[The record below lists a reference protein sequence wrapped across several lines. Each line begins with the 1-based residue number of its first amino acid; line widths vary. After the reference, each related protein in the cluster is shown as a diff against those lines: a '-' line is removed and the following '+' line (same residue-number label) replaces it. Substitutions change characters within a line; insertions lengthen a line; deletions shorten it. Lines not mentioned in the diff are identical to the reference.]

1 MSQIAVNLLWCVPG
15 DVGGSEQYLV
25 RQLRGLAEPANAHT
39 HDITMYVLPGLIE
52 SHPALADI
60 GRVVTA
66 PIDGK
71 SRPQR
76 VAAEHTWLA
85 WHDRQA
91 DLVHHGG
98 GTVPAVGGRPAVLTI
113 HDLQYLEYPQYFS
126 RFKHEYLVRRMPR
139 SVRRAA
145 LITVPSEFVRS
156 TVIEAFGVAL
166 ERVVVVPHGVE
177 PDIGVGATP
186 SDVLKARYGIGD
198 RRMVMLPA
206 ATFPHKGHRFLLRL
220 MAERWTDNELCLVMT
235 GGTGLAEAEVVADIE
250 RLGLN
255 DRVLRLGRVSANDRD
270 GLLQMAEALVFPS
283 EYEGFGAPLIEAMSL
298 GTPIISSDRTAVPEV
313 VGDAGLCLPLDIDAW
328 ADALDI
334 VGAKRAEFVAA
345 GRRRVE
351 RYSCEQSAAALLA
364 AYGVAL
370 A

>member
-1 MSQIAVNLLWCVPG
+1 MSRIAVNLLWCVPG

-25 RQLRGLAEPANAHT
+25 RQLRGLAAHA
-39 HDITMYVLPGLIE
+39 HDHEITTYVLPGLID

-71 SRPQR
+71 SRPRR
-76 VAAEHTWLA
+76 VIVEHSWLA
-85 WHDRQA
+85 WHDRRA

-98 GTVPAVGGRPAVLTI
+98 GTVPAVGGRPVVLTI
-113 HDLQYLEYPQYFS
+113 HDLQYLDYPQYFS

-139 SVRRAA
+139 SVRRSR
-145 LITVPSEFVRS
+145 LITVPSEFVRG
-156 TVIEAFGVAL
+156 TVVNAFDVSP

-186 SDVLKARYGIGD
+186 PDILRTRYGIGE

-220 MAERWTDNELCLVMT
+220 MAERWTDDELCLVMT
-235 GGTGLAEAEVVADIE
+235 GGTGLAEADVAADIE
-250 RLGLN
+250 RLGLS
-255 DRVLRLGRVSANDRD
+255 DRILRLGRVSTNDRN
-270 GLLQMAEALVFPS
+270 GLLQMAEALVLPS
-283 EYEGFGAPLIEAMSL
+283 EYEGFGAPLIEAMAL
-298 GTPIISSDRTAVPEV
+298 GTPIIASDRTAVPEV
-313 VGDAGLCLPLDIDAW
+313 VGDAGLCLALDIDAW
-328 ADALDI
+328 ADALDVI
-334 VGAKRAEFVAA
+334 ETHRAELLAA

-351 RYSCEQSAAALLA
+351 RYSCEQSGAALLA